1 MRLLETIKDVVSSD
15 DGICS
20 CYIINITVTFDA
32 RELFAAY
39 IEQCKATC
47 NIEKY
52 ACIFQFRFRVE
63 LFSFQEVVWKIY
75 LKAKDAVLL
84 DAHALLWKLHF
95 PSPQPPPCY
104 CHGSEMAC

>member
-20 CYIINITVTFDA
+20 CDIINMTITFDA

-39 IEQCKATC
+39 IGQCKSTG
-47 NIEKY
+47 
-52 ACIFQFRFRVE
+52 VE

-75 LKAKDAVLL
+75 LRAKDAVLL
-84 DAHALLWKLHF
+84 DAHALL
-95 PSPQPPPCY
+95 
-104 CHGSEMAC
+104 